1 MLNTTQ
7 GCSRI
12 KCENGGEALR
22 MGESRMLA
30 IPGDVVFKLYV
41 HQLEAVESTR
51 GSFSV
56 LLSVVPEFV
65 TGSLP
70 AHAVPPPLDGT

>member
-1 MLNTTQ
+1 
-7 GCSRI
+7 
-12 KCENGGEALR
+12 
-22 MGESRMLA
+22 MLA